1 MRRRRKDAGA
11 VAAGAAAAGC
21 AAEAD
26 GRAAAGAAG
35 THRGGK
41 PSLPFSYTGRQLGP

>member
-11 VAAGAAAAGC
+11 APARAAAGC

-41 PSLPFSYTGRQLGP
+41 PSLPLSYTGRQLGP

>member
-1 MRRRRKDAGA
+1 MRRRKEDAGA
-11 VAAGAAAAGC
+11 AAVAAGC

-26 GRAAAGAAG
+26 GRAAAEAAG

-41 PSLPFSYTGRQLGP
+41 PSLPLSYTGRQLGP